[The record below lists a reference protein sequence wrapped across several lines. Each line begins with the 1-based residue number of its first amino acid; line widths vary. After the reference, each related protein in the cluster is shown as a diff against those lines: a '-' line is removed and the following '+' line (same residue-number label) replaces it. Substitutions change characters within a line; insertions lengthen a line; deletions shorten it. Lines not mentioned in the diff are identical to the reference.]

1 MNDIKITKL
10 PNIINPNTILEDKIK
25 KRYGSKC
32 PFCGETRSIWDF
44 SKSEEFM
51 TKGLR
56 IGGVCKTWY
65 GRKDEI
71 DKPISFNPKYWFQKK
86 HHWKIL
92 CCRCYTCGAAWDT
105 PPYPTDTVTQKEVK
119 DIFTELVQID

>member
-10 PNIINPNTILEDKIK
+10 PNIINPNIMLQDEIK

-32 PFCGETRSIWDF
+32 PFCGEVRSIWDF
-44 SKSEEFM
+44 ENSKEFM

-56 IGGVCKTWY
+56 IGGICKTWY
-65 GRKDEI
+65 GKQYEI
-71 DKPISFNPKYWFQKK
+71 HKPISFNPKYWFQKD

-92 CCRCYTCGAAWDT
+92 CCKCYTCGATWDT
-105 PPYPTDTVTQKEVK
+105 PPFPTDVMTQKEL
-119 DIFTELVQID
+119 DNIFY